1 MFCFLFARLDKKED
15 DGKLSVELV
24 PGKDFDPTPPLV
36 TYRLEVVT
44 GDRRGAGTSS
54 TVFVQLY
61 GENGEFVF
69 FFFKKE
75 MLFYSCLYVFFVI
88 TQKVLL
94 DKKHWMV
101 VKMISIAKQWLTLAL
116 NVLIWA

>member
-61 GENGEFVF
+61 GENGEFL
-69 FFFKKE
+69 FFKKKI
-75 MLFYSCLYVFFVI
+75 LFYSY
-88 TQKVLL
+88 
-94 DKKHWMV
+94 
-101 VKMISIAKQWLTLAL
+101 L
-116 NVLIWA
+116 NVFVFDHKRYFWTKNIGWSQR